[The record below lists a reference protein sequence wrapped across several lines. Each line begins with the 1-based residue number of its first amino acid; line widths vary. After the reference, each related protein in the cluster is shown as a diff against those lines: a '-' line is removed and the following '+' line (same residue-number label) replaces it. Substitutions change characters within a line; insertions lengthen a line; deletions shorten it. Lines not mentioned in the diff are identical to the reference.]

1 MTYPPKSFN
10 SPLRLAVAATM
21 LAISVGVMG
30 CAGNKSKSS
39 DSSDY
44 SSLGGSESSASAA
57 PTVNPSQERVDEAK
71 RSAEEAEQ
79 KAHDLRAEKAKA
91 SGN

>member
-1 MTYPPKSFN
+1 MTLTPQTFK
-10 SPLRLAVAATM
+10 SPLRMALLAATLTFSFGM
-21 LAISVGVMG
+21 VA

-39 DSSDY
+39 GSDY
-44 SSLGGSESSASAA
+44 SSLGETEAAA
-57 PTVNPSQERVDEAK
+57 PKANPSQERVDEAK

-79 KAHDLRAEKAKA
+79 KAHELRAEKAKA